1 MAKRPKGRDAKLE
14 GRQVY
19 GSQLHLKEEWGAP
32 KVQPVPLFCDIF
44 YGAIVKKRRGF
55 IMRTKRLR
63 LLSAILALAM
73 MLTLMPTAAFA
84 ATSPAT
90 TTEGNWTYYVNEDGK
105 TVTITKYNG
114 NEIDV
119 IVPAELGGKT
129 VTALADAT
137 SSSGGVF
144 YEKYLTGVVIPNSLK
159 RIGDYSFYHTRNLT
173 TIKYGDK
180 TNNSIMPTNS
190 QLESIGK
197 YAFSLSMDFNSIE
210 LPDTLTEIGE
220 GAFYN
225 CQKIESFKFPNSVKK
240 IENKTFAY
248 CENLVMFDVPSQVVE
263 IGEQAFAYC
272 KDLMEV
278 TGMENVK
285 VIGQEAFSNSGLET
299 FVFPE
304 LTSRSVPERAFLS
317 CPKLVSVSIPNDL

>member
-1 MAKRPKGRDAKLE
+1 
-14 GRQVY
+14 
-19 GSQLHLKEEWGAP
+19 
-32 KVQPVPLFCDIF
+32 
-44 YGAIVKKRRGF
+44 
-55 IMRTKRLR
+55 MRTKRLR

-240 IENKTFAY
+240 N
-248 CENLVMFDVPSQVVE
+248 
-263 IGEQAFAYC
+263 
-272 KDLMEV
+272 
-278 TGMENVK
+278 
-285 VIGQEAFSNSGLET
+285 
-299 FVFPE
+299 
-304 LTSRSVPERAFLS
+304 
-317 CPKLVSVSIPNDL
+317 